1 MTNRIAVSSDEL
13 KPVCER
19 WKFQRLWLFGSALR
33 EDFHSESDVDLLVEF
48 AHDADWGLL
57 DHVAMEEELSELF
70 GRPVDLVTR
79 RAIERSKNTIRRDA
93 ILTSAELLYVAG

>member
-57 DHVAMEEELSELF
+57 DHVRNAYRPSFAMSMLQF
-70 GRPVDLVTR
+70 RGV
-79 RAIERSKNTIRRDA
+79 RSQA
-93 ILTSAELLYVAG
+93 CETS